1 MKVIKDIGKSYPEIE
16 VNDVIVDNAT
26 MQLVQNPSQFDMMVT
41 PNLYGNILSNI
52 ACGLAGGSG
61 LMSAQ
66 NYGVNCALFEA
77 GSRHLMFEG

>member
-1 MKVIKDIGKSYPEIE
+1 MKVIKEVAKSYPEIE

-52 ACGLAGGSG
+52 ACGLAGGGG
-61 LMSAQ
+61 LLSAQ
-66 NYGVNCALFEA
+66 NFGGSCALFEA
-77 GSRHLMFEG
+77 GSRHLTFQG